1 MFNPI
6 QYISQGDTPQEQLY
20 NIESVLDAG
29 QRWIQFR
36 FKDTLTSIRWK
47 MAEQV
52 KLLCDSYQATLLI
65 NDDPDLALA
74 IDADGVHLGLQDRSI
89 AEARV
94 LLPHKIIGG
103 TANTIQDVKQRLG
116 ESCDYIGL
124 GPLRYTPTK
133 KKLSPLLGFE
143 GYQQLLTAL
152 TPEEKQIPIVAIG
165 GITLTDVPVLQK
177 IGLSGIAVSSL
188 LHQAQSPQQLIQ
200 QLNTYFL

>member
-20 NIESVLDAG
+20 HIESVLDAG

-47 MAEQV
+47 TAEQV

-74 IDADGVHLGLQDRSI
+74 IDADGVHLGLQNQSI
-89 AEARV
+89 AEARA

-103 TANTIQDVKQRLG
+103 TANTLADVKQRLD

>member
-20 NIESVLDAG
+20 HIESVLYAG
-29 QRWIQFR
+29 QRWVQFR

-47 MAEQV
+47 TAEQV
-52 KLLCDSYQATLLI
+52 KLLCDRYQATLLI

-74 IDADGVHLGLQDRSI
+74 VDADGVHLGLQDRSI
-89 AEARV
+89 AEARA

-103 TANTIQDVKQRLG
+103 TANTLRDVKQRLE

-133 KKLSPLLGFE
+133 KKLSPLLGFD
-143 GYQQLLTAL
+143 GYQQLLAAL
-152 TPEEKQIPIVAIG
+152 TPEEKKIPLVAIG
-165 GITLTDVPVLQK
+165 GITLADVPILQQL
-177 IGLSGIAVSSL
+177 GLSGIAVSSL
-188 LHQAQSPQQLIQ
+188 LHQAQSPQPLIQ

>member
-20 NIESVLDAG
+20 HIESVLDAG

-47 MAEQV
+47 TAEQV
-52 KLLCDSYQATLLI
+52 KLLCDSYHATLLI

-89 AEARV
+89 AEARA

-103 TANTIQDVKQRLG
+103 TANTLADVKQRLG

-188 LHQAQSPQQLIQ
+188 LQQAQSPQQLIQ

>member
-20 NIESVLDAG
+20 HIESVLDAG

-47 MAEQV
+47 TAEQV

-74 IDADGVHLGLQDRSI
+74 IDADGVHLGLQDQSI
-89 AEARV
+89 AEARA

-103 TANTIQDVKQRLG
+103 TANTLADVKQRLD

>member
-20 NIESVLDAG
+20 HIESVLDAG

-47 MAEQV
+47 TAEQV

-89 AEARV
+89 AEARA

-103 TANTIQDVKQRLG
+103 TANTLADVKQRLG

>member
-20 NIESVLDAG
+20 HIESVLYAG

-47 MAEQV
+47 TAEQV
-52 KLLCDSYQATLLI
+52 KLLCDRYQATLLI

-89 AEARV
+89 AEARA

-103 TANTIQDVKQRLG
+103 TANTLRDVKQRLE

-133 KKLSPLLGFE
+133 KKLSPLLGFD
-143 GYQQLLTAL
+143 GYQQLLAAL
-152 TPEEKQIPIVAIG
+152 TPEEKKTPLVAIG
-165 GITLTDVPVLQK
+165 GITLADVPILQQL
-177 IGLSGIAVSSL
+177 GLSGIAVSSL
-188 LHQAQSPQQLIQ
+188 LHQAKSPQQLIK

>member
-20 NIESVLDAG
+20 HIESVLDAG

-47 MAEQV
+47 TAEQV

-74 IDADGVHLGLQDRSI
+74 LDANGVHLGLQDRSI
-89 AEARV
+89 AEARA

-103 TANTIQDVKQRLG
+103 TANTLADVKQRLG

-177 IGLSGIAVSSL
+177 LGLSGIAVSSL

>member
-20 NIESVLDAG
+20 HIESVLYAG

-47 MAEQV
+47 TAEQV
-52 KLLCDSYQATLLI
+52 KLLCDRYQATLLI

-74 IDADGVHLGLQDRSI
+74 VDADGVHLGLQDRSI
-89 AEARV
+89 AEARA

-103 TANTIQDVKQRLG
+103 TANTLRDVKQRLE

-124 GPLRYTPTK
+124 GPLRYTLTK
-133 KKLSPLLGFE
+133 KKLSPLLGFD
-143 GYQQLLTAL
+143 GYQQLLAAL
-152 TPEEKQIPIVAIG
+152 TPEEKKTPLVAIG
-165 GITLTDVPVLQK
+165 GITLADVPILQQL
-177 IGLSGIAVSSL
+177 GLSGIAVSSL

>member
-20 NIESVLDAG
+20 HIESVLNAG
-29 QRWIQFR
+29 QRWVQFR

-47 MAEQV
+47 TAEQV
-52 KLLCDSYQATLLI
+52 KLLCDRYQATLLI

-89 AEARV
+89 AEARA

-103 TANTIQDVKQRLG
+103 TANTLRDVKQRLD

-133 KKLSPLLGFE
+133 KKLSPLLGFD
-143 GYQQLLTAL
+143 GYQQLLAAL
-152 TPEEKQIPIVAIG
+152 TPEEKKTPLVAIG
-165 GITLTDVPVLQK
+165 GITLADVPVLQQL
-177 IGLSGIAVSSL
+177 GLSGIAVSSL
-188 LHQAQSPQQLIQ
+188 LHQAKSPQQLIQ

>member
-20 NIESVLDAG
+20 HIESVLYAG

-47 MAEQV
+47 TAEQV
-52 KLLCDSYQATLLI
+52 KLLCDRYQATLLI

-74 IDADGVHLGLQDRSI
+74 VDADGVHLGLQDRSI
-89 AEARV
+89 AEARA

-103 TANTIQDVKQRLG
+103 TANTLRDVKQRLE

-124 GPLRYTPTK
+124 GPLRYTLTK
-133 KKLSPLLGFE
+133 KKLSPLLGFD
-143 GYQQLLTAL
+143 GYQQLLAAL
-152 TPEEKQIPIVAIG
+152 TPEEKKTPLVAIG
-165 GITLTDVPVLQK
+165 GITLADVPILQQL
-177 IGLSGIAVSSL
+177 GLSGIAVSSL
-188 LHQAQSPQQLIQ
+188 LHQAKSPQQLIK

>member
-20 NIESVLDAG
+20 HIESVLYAG
-29 QRWIQFR
+29 QRWVQFR

-47 MAEQV
+47 TAEQV
-52 KLLCDSYQATLLI
+52 KLLCDRYQATLLI

-89 AEARV
+89 AEARA

-103 TANTIQDVKQRLG
+103 TANTLRDVKQRLE

-133 KKLSPLLGFE
+133 KKLSPLLGFD
-143 GYQQLLTAL
+143 GYQQLLAAL
-152 TPEEKQIPIVAIG
+152 TPEEKKTPLVAIG
-165 GITLTDVPVLQK
+165 GITLADVPILQQL
-177 IGLSGIAVSSL
+177 GLSGIAVSSL
-188 LHQAQSPQQLIQ
+188 LHQAKSPQQLIK

>member
-20 NIESVLDAG
+20 HIESVLDAG

-47 MAEQV
+47 TAEQV

-74 IDADGVHLGLQDRSI
+74 LDADGVHLGLQDRSI
-89 AEARV
+89 AEARA

-103 TANTIQDVKQRLG
+103 TANTLADVKQRLD

>member
-20 NIESVLDAG
+20 HIESVLDAG

-47 MAEQV
+47 TAEQV
-52 KLLCDSYQATLLI
+52 KLLCDSYHATLLI

-89 AEARV
+89 AEARA

-103 TANTIQDVKQRLG
+103 TANTFADIKQRLG

-152 TPEEKQIPIVAIG
+152 TPEEKQTPIVAIG
-165 GITLTDVPVLQK
+165 GITLADVPVLQK